1 MAQIPNPKGIK
12 PVAKPAGNPA
22 DRNFFSGSAV
32 PVAPK
37 VAPTVNVV
45 RPSLPVVAPLQPMS
59 GSPSSMGLN
68 PSYTASNPVNDNDR
82 GRDRI
87 QKMPFEMIFD
97 PQIQYNLLTK
107 PLAAKYGL
115 EGPASLL
122 NPENYSYKN
131 LQDGISK
138 FGNTLGN
145 VTNLMAYGTPVGA
158 AFAGAGQAANT
169 AGALGNTTPGNAL
182 AGAGGAAMVT
192 FAVKNILSR
201 GSVAGM
207 AGQTILELT
216 KLAGAFGKSEI
227 VNAVKNL
234 TGADISGYI
243 DTAFNADTITNKIP
257 NFLTR
262 PDLQSEA
269 LGLSSDNAFKT
280 NSQVEFRSTFVHEF
294 IKRLTPQQKLD
305 VENAH
310 KSGAISLYPR
320 YEGGKDSTFIETRS
334 PTIAPL
340 TLGERLSAERGTELY
355 TQYLERMK
363 QLLLANVK
371 QQFEQ
376 PIAINLPYVNAL
388 KVYLDNLLKNIH
400 DPGMRSMGHDNPQQ
414 RKFYERAVFDID
426 GTDPRLYPNYGY
438 SMNPEFMEGDS
449 FDPNS
454 ASAGYGNVTMV
465 LKDSIKDRAY
475 GTFGD
480 SLGNGGLQPVP
491 WGTLDPTQLEPA
503 IGQRMHAWM
512 FDPFRVKR
520 GLPQY
525 TEAQI
530 IPGSSGLTLDDVERI
545 IYRMPERQVREPTD
559 EHKRFM
565 DITRSLGIPFTISAL
580 RGRALDE

>member
-1 MAQIPNPKGIK
+1 MAQIPYPTGIK
-12 PVAKPAGNPA
+12 PLIKPAAKPAGNPA

-37 VAPTVNVV
+37 VSPTVSQV
-45 RPSLPVVAPLQPMS
+45 RPSVAPPTDERRL
-59 GSPSSMGLN
+59 MGLN
-68 PSYTASNPVNDNDR
+68 PSYTASNPVNANDR
-82 GRDRI
+82 GGDRI
-87 QKMPFEMIFD
+87 QKMPLEMMFD

-122 NPENYSYKN
+122 NPENYSYNN

-145 VTNLMAYGTPVGA
+145 VTNLMAYGTPIGA

-169 AGALGNTTPGNAL
+169 AGAQGNTAPGNAL

-192 FAVKNILSR
+192 FAVKNILGR
-201 GSVAGM
+201 GSAAGM

-234 TGADISGYI
+234 TGVDISGYI
-243 DTAFNADTITNKIP
+243 DTAFNADILTGQIP
-257 NFLTR
+257 NLTR

-280 NSQVEFRSTFVHEF
+280 NSQIEFRSTFVHEF

-334 PTIAPL
+334 PTIAPI

-388 KVYLDNLLKNIH
+388 KVYQDNLFKNIH
-400 DPGMRSMGHDNPQQ
+400 DPGMRSMGHNNPQQ
-414 RKFYERAVFDID
+414 RKFYENAVFDID

-438 SMNPEFMEGDS
+438 SMNPEFMEGDL

-465 LKDSIKDRAY
+465 LRDSIKDRAY

-480 SLGNGGLQPVP
+480 SKGNGGLQPVP
-491 WGTLDPTQLEPA
+491 WWTLDPTQLEPA

-565 DITRSLGIPFTISAL
+565 ATTRSLGIPFTISAL